1 MKAAAFD
8 YCKPRTIEQVL
19 ALLDQYGPDARI
31 MAGGQTLVATLNMRL
46 SDPKMLIDITGL
58 PGLSAIERRG
68 DRLYIGALATHTAVE
83 QSPLVAELA
92 PMLASAAPHIAH
104 RAIRNSG
111 TWGGSI
117 AYGDPAAEW
126 PCCLVALDGTVHVQ
140 GPGGQRQIR
149 ATDFFQDLY
158 TTDLR
163 PDEIVIGADVPVAT
177 TADWFAF
184 DELARR
190 HGDYAVAGLAVAA
203 RFDGRKAL
211 RVNLGLLGMGVKPL
225 RAPQTEAVLA
235 GKVLDAATIEIAAA
249 SLRAE
254 LDPLP
259 DLTHSAQT
267 KRHLASV
274 LLKRLLAAAD
284 ASRAALTV

>member
-8 YCKPRTIEQVL
+8 YVKPRAIADVL
-19 ALLDQYGPDARI
+19 ELLRQHGHDARLI
-31 MAGGQTLVATLNMRL
+31 AGGQTLVATLNMRL
-46 SDPKMLIDITGL
+46 SDPKLLIDITGL
-58 PGLSAIERRG
+58 PGLSSIERRG
-68 DRLYIGALATHTAVE
+68 DRLYIGALVTHTAVE
-83 QSPLVAELA
+83 QSALVAELA
-92 PMLASAAPHIAH
+92 PMLAHAAPHIAH

-140 GPGGQRQIR
+140 GPGGQRQIK
-149 ATDFFQDLY
+149 ATAFFQDLY
-158 TTDLR
+158 TTDLQ

-203 RFDGRKAL
+203 RFEGRKAV
-211 RVNLGLLGMGVKPL
+211 RVNLGFLGMGVTPL
-225 RAPQTEAVLA
+225 RAPKTESLLA
-235 GKVLDAATIEIAAA
+235 GKVLDAATLEQAAA
-249 SLRAE
+249 SLKAE

-259 DLTHSAQT
+259 DLTHSADT

-274 LLKRLLAAAD
+274 LLRRLLQAAD
-284 ASRAALTV
+284 ASRAALTI

>member
-8 YCKPRTIEQVL
+8 YIKPRAIGEVFELL
-19 ALLDQYGPDARI
+19 AQHGPDARI

-46 SDPKMLIDITGL
+46 SDPKLLIDITGL

-83 QSPLVAELA
+83 QSSLVAELA

-126 PCCLVALDGTVHVQ
+126 PCCLVALDGVVHVQ
-140 GPGGQRQIR
+140 GPGGQRQIK

-158 TTDLR
+158 TTDLQ
-163 PDEIVIGADVPVAT
+163 PDEMVVGADVPVAT

-203 RFDGRKAL
+203 RFEGRKAL
-211 RVNLGLLGMGVKPL
+211 RVNLGLLGMGVKPM
-225 RAPQTEAVLA
+225 RAPQTEAMLA
-235 GKVLDAATIEIAAA
+235 GKLLDAATMELAAA
-249 SLRAE
+249 SLKAE

-259 DLTHSAQT
+259 DLTHGADT
-267 KRHLASV
+267 KRHLAAV
-274 LLKRLLAAAD
+274 LLKRLLKAAD
-284 ASRAALTV
+284 ASRAAVTV

>member
-8 YCKPRTIEQVL
+8 YCKPRAIGDVFE
-19 ALLDQYGPDARI
+19 LLKRYGPDARI

-46 SDPKMLIDITGL
+46 SDPKLLIDITGL
-58 PGLSAIERRG
+58 PDLSTIERRG
-68 DRLYIGALATHTAVE
+68 DRLYIGALVTHTSVE
-83 QSPLVAELA
+83 QSPLVVELA

-140 GPGGQRQIR
+140 GPAGQRQVK

-158 TTDLR
+158 TTDLH

-177 TADWFAF
+177 TADWFGF

-203 RFDGRKAL
+203 RFEGRKAL
-211 RVNLGLLGMGVKPL
+211 RVNLGLLGMGVKPM
-225 RAPQTEAVLA
+225 RAPQTEGVLA
-235 GKVLDAATIEIAAA
+235 GKVLDAATVEIAAA
-249 SLRAE
+249 SLKAE
-254 LDPLP
+254 LDPLA
-259 DLTHSAQT
+259 DLTHSADT

-274 LLKRLLAAAD
+274 LLKRLLQAAD
-284 ASRAALTV
+284 ASRAAVTV